1 MINVQRFGIHHQP
14 TQIVV
19 TFNGPLTPAE
29 AEDVNN
35 YHLFTRG
42 PDGKFNREVPI
53 TSAVY
58 DPATN
63 SVTLTAAHQINVHH
77 FSEIAVTNPCPGGPP
92 FVGVLNRKFSL
103 GAITGHNGHTTLP
116 KKTNV
121 PGVLNPAVLPKRLTT
136 ANAAHVLRIAR
147 KPSSSAFPPVN
158 MSQAVSSSHSRS
170 WPLPSA
176 SMSAGRRIL
185 SHLARIRDFGRQV
198 LRRSTSRARA

>member
-1 MINVQRFGIHHQP
+1 MVINVQRFGIHHQP

-29 AEDVNN
+29 AENVNN

-42 PDGKFNREVPI
+42 PDGKFSHEVPI

-103 GAITGHNGHTTLP
+103 GAITGHNGHY
-116 KKTNV
+116 
-121 PGVLNPAVLPKRLTT
+121 
-136 ANAAHVLRIAR
+136 
-147 KPSSSAFPPVN
+147 
-158 MSQAVSSSHSRS
+158 
-170 WPLPSA
+170 
-176 SMSAGRRIL
+176 
-185 SHLARIRDFGRQV
+185 HLAEEDECAGSAQ
-198 LRRSTSRARA
+198 SRGPAEEADPGQRASCVENREKALVECISCR